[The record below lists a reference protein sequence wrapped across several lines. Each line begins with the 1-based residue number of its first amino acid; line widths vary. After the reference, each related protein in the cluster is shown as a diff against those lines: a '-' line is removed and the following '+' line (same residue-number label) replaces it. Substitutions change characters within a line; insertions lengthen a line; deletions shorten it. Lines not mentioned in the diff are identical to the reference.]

1 MRLMHGDEYAP
12 NVGWAS
18 RLGRTGDNDEEEEE
32 VKTVC
37 HVPLDLMNASG
48 ERGHLESKSLR
59 IAVLQPNRLL
69 IGKRFAKRSV
79 TPNK

>member
-1 MRLMHGDEYAP
+1 M
-12 NVGWAS
+12 NVLTMLAE
-18 RLGRTGDNDEEEEE
+18 RRDLAGRTADNDEEEEEEE

-37 HVPLDLMNASG
+37 HVPLDLMNTSG